1 MENVNL
7 EEIKKLTHDLREAAD
22 QKNKEAE
29 SQILAEMKSVDGK
42 IEAQNAE
49 IKAQKEASEAVEK
62 KLAEIEADLKRSSGI
77 IASEKQEE
85 AKKHM
90 SAFET
95 FLKKGH
101 HEFSM
106 SHREELK
113 YLRTDNNVDGG
124 FLAPEE
130 YANEIIKKIVPFSPM
145 RQYANIVTTSR
156 SAYEI
161 PKRDTLVAGYWVGEG
176 QAVTASNSQ
185 YGKIT
190 IAPGKMG
197 AKVSI
202 TREMLTDAVFNMRD
216 QIIDNVATRFRALEG
231 AAYING
237 NGINK
242 PEGITVA
249 TGLTEVN
256 SGNAATIS
264 ADAIIAARTAV
275 LFDYDRNGAYMM
287 NRDTLGKVRQLKD
300 NQGRYLLNDG
310 INGPEREMELNGRPV
325 VIADDLPNEAANAF
339 PIFYGDFRAGYTIVD
354 NAGLY
359 TKEDSST
366 LADQDMTSY
375 LFFRRTGGK
384 VVLPEAL
391 VKIKCA
397 V

>member
-1 MENVNL
+1 MENINL
-7 EEIKKLTHDLREAAD
+7 DDINKLTHDLREASE

-29 SQILAEMKSVDGK
+29 SQILVKMKSVDAK

-49 IKAQKEASEAVEK
+49 IKAMKESLEAAEK
-62 KLAEIEADLKRSSGI
+62 KACQAEADLKRSSGYL
-77 IASEKQEE
+77 ADEKKEE
-85 AKKHM
+85 AKKHVA
-90 SAFET
+90 AFET

-106 SHREELK
+106 SNREELK

-176 QAVTASNSQ
+176 TAVTASNSQ

-249 TGLTEVN
+249 TGLNEIN

-264 ADAIIAARTAV
+264 ADAIIKAKTAIE
-275 LFDYDRNGAYMM
+275 FDYDRNGAYMM
-287 NRDTLGKVRQLKD
+287 NRDTLGIVRTLKD
-300 NQGRYLLNDG
+300 TQNRYLLNDG
-310 INGPEREMELNGRPV
+310 LNGLEREMELNGRPV
-325 VIADDLPNEAANAF
+325 VIADDLPNEGANAF
-339 PIFYGDFRAGYTIVD
+339 PIFYGDFRAAYTIVD